1 MEITARDSMLQYI
14 SDGHKDAYGFR
25 PDLSRYSEWSEDE
38 LSAECDRI
46 SDAVGESI
54 RAEEQQ
60 KAEALAEWERQFTL
74 TLKAEEQQA
83 EALAE
88 WERQITLTLDS
99 GAPDRDTAIEWLLG
113 AEQFDASD
121 LAYGSSYVSWHF
133 GMRMSDSAPHNIE
146 IQRVID
152 TRMQPQIDAYFERL
166 HADD

>member
-1 MEITARDSMLQYI
+1 MMRNEENIMEITVRDSLMQYI

-54 RAEEQQ
+54 RVEEQ
-60 KAEALAEWERQFTL
+60 
-74 TLKAEEQQA
+74 QQA

-88 WERQITLTLDS
+88 WERQIALAMVS
-99 GAPDRDTAIEWLLG
+99 GAADRDTAIEWLIG

-133 GMRMSDSAPHNIE
+133 GMRTSNSEPHNIE
-146 IQRVID
+146 IQRIID
-152 TRMQPQIDAYFERL
+152 NRMKSQIDAYFERL